1 MDTITI
7 DVSKNYK
14 IFKEGEYIEIIN
26 HKYGIDYMASKCETI
41 CDEILTSISK
51 RVKRVYI

>member
-7 DVSKNYK
+7 DISKNNKSIKVGDYM
-14 IFKEGEYIEIIN
+14 ELIN
-26 HKYGIDYMASKCETI
+26 HMNGIDKIAKQCSTI